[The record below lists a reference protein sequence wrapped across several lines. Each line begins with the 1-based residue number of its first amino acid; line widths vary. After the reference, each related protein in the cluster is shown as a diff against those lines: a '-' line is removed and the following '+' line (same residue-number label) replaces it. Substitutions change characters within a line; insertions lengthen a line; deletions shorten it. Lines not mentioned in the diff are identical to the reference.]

1 MLLIGAIVPFAG
13 AIVRY
18 RSLYL
23 PFLLAPCLH
32 SLLHWP
38 PLRRLNQRLAAWLP
52 DPGSISYN
60 E

>member
-32 SLLHWP
+32 SLVHWP

-52 DPGSISYN
+52 DPSLYHRIG
-60 E
+60 